1 LETRKINSWDSPART
16 ETAKRRSPAGLHAT
30 SGQNQRQRVI
40 DSLCRTLLGVHAR
53 INQEKMR
60 TLDEQHNGRK
70 KIIRYKTDLSIEINR
85 DSYNHVVHH
94 AHSLIFD

>member
-1 LETRKINSWDSPART
+1 
-16 ETAKRRSPAGLHAT
+16 
-30 SGQNQRQRVI
+30 VI

-85 DSYNHVVHH
+85 DSYNHVG
-94 AHSLIFD
+94 SLPHFLLETKNKVFESLLLYQIQNEIEK